1 MIGNIVE
8 KLVFPALN
16 NLGCTAALG
25 MALGTITD
33 AQISASSKLDN
44 THSAAQARL
53 HSKAEGSKFGAWSA
67 LENDHHPW
75 LQIDFGSST
84 KITRLAT
91 QGRNGFNEW
100 VTRYT
105 LEFCEDGVNFHRY
118 KVNQYDLE
126 PISKEKNM
134 SRVGTSGEPRF
145 PTFLYQTWLTFYM
158 TNKTLARLEI

>member
-53 HSKAEGSKFGAWSA
+53 HSKVVGSKYGAWSA
-67 LENDHHPW
+67 HENDHHQW

-100 VTRYT
+100 VTKYN
-105 LEFCEDGVNFHRY
+105 LSYSDDGVHFHSY
-118 KVNQYDLE
+118 KMVRV
-126 PISKEKNM
+126 
-134 SRVGTSGEPRF
+134 SRAKVSLRPH
-145 PTFLYQTWLTFYM
+145 
-158 TNKTLARLEI
+158 I

>member
-1 MIGNIVE
+1 
-8 KLVFPALN
+8 
-16 NLGCTAALG
+16 

-53 HSKAEGSKFGAWSA
+53 HSKAVGSKYGAWSA
-67 LENDHHPW
+67 HENDHHQW

-100 VTRYT
+100 VTKYN
-105 LEFCEDGVNFHRY
+105 LIYSNDGVHFHSY
-118 KVNQYDLE
+118 K
-126 PISKEKNM
+126 M
-134 SRVGTSGEPRF
+134 VGVSWTKVYLRPHF
-145 PTFLYQTWLTFYM
+145 
-158 TNKTLARLEI
+158 

>member
-1 MIGNIVE
+1 
-8 KLVFPALN
+8 
-16 NLGCTAALG
+16 

-33 AQISASSKLDN
+33 AQISASTKLDY

-53 HSKAEGSKFGAWSA
+53 HSKAVGSKFGAWSA

-75 LQIDFGSST
+75 LQIDFGSSA

-91 QGRNGFNEW
+91 QGRNGVNEW

-105 LEFCEDGVNFHRY
+105 LEFCEDGVNFHPYKMVEEIQR

-126 PISKEKNM
+126 PISKEKTCPELVP
-134 SRVGTSGEPRF
+134 RVSQGFLHFFTKLGEPS
-145 PTFLYQTWLTFYM
+145 T
-158 TNKTLARLEI
+158 